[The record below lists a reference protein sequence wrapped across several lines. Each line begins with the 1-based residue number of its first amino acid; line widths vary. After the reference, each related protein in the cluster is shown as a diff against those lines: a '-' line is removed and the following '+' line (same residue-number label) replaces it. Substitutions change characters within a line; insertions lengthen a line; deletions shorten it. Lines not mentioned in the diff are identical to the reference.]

1 MKKRIVLSIVLAL
14 VMMMSILP
22 MSAFAA
28 EEIPSFVDLETKT
41 ITIANP
47 TDMRWLSTYDGS
59 ISGLDATF
67 VNWTINIVAD
77 IDLENVLWTP
87 IANFRGK
94 MIGVTDVENGVVTI
108 SNLKVNVTDANAEGA
123 GLCAKSGGGA
133 RFENLKISSSEITS
147 SAAYAG
153 AFIGNGFTSTF
164 VNCHTFNTSVTGYR
178 FVGGISGFN
187 YGSMTKCSVKA
198 DDGKTMIYANG
209 STNVTANGGD
219 NAGGLVGQIGE
230 GSFEYKDCEVSGIT
244 VKAARQSGGIAGM
257 AMYGNVLDHCTVS
270 ETTVQ
275 ATARSTVFGAA
286 LKRYPAAGGLVGQ
299 LQPSDGQEITFKNNV
314 VESSVSI
321 YGRTTSTTEYCGW
334 LIGNTRG
341 AIPSET
347 SGATQLV
354 IENNNTYPLTG
365 LNPVGSTAG

>member
-28 EEIPSFVDLETKT
+28 EEIPSFVDLSTKT

-77 IDLENVLWTP
+77 IDLDNVAWTP

-133 RFENLKISSSEITS
+133 RFENLKISGSEITS
-147 SAAYAG
+147 SVAYAG

-187 YGSMTKCSVKA
+187 YGSMTNCSVKA
-198 DDGKTMIYANG
+198 DDGKTEIFANG
-209 STNVTANGGD
+209 STAVSVNAGD

-230 GSFEYKDCEVSGIT
+230 GSFVYKDCEVSGIT
-244 VKAARQSGGIAGM
+244 VKATRQAGGIAGM
-257 AMYGNVLDHCTVS
+257 AMYGNTLNHCTVS
-270 ETTVQ
+270 NTTVQ
-275 ATARSTVFGAA
+275 ATARANSIATA
-286 LKRYPAAGGLVGQ
+286 LGRVPAAGGLVGQ
-299 LQPSDGQEITFKNNV
+299 LQPSGSETITFTKNI
-314 VESSVSI
+314 VEDTVSV
-321 YGRTTSTTEYCGW
+321 YGRNTSTTTYCGW
-334 LIGNTRG
+334 LIGNTRN
-341 AIPSET
+341 ANAE
-347 SGATQLV
+347 QLV

-365 LNPVGSTAG
+365 IGPIGVN